1 MFMIVQLVAPDFY
14 GSVWHEDITKI
25 ILATAGGWMACG
37 NFVMYQMVNF
47 RI

>member
-1 MFMIVQLVAPDFY
+1 MFLVVQVITPDFY

-25 ILATAGGWMACG
+25 VLAVAGGWMAIG
-37 NFVMYQMVNF
+37 NFIMYRMVNF